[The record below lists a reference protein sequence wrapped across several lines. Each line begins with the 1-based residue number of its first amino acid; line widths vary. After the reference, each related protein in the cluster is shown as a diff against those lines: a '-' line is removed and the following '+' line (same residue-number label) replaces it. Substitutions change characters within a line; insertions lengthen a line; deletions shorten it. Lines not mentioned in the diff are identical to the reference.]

1 MMTVKW
7 TRELE
12 TVKKLRSECEKQ
24 DKLMTSWDWRREESL
39 REKETA
45 KDQLR
50 DYEVLYLVEPQSI
63 EIISRKYENT
73 CTYVHMNKDWPN
85 LS

>member
-1 MMTVKW
+1 MKW

-12 TVKKLRSECEKQ
+12 TVKKLHSEHKEQ
-24 DKLMTSWDWRREESL
+24 WDWRREESL

-50 DYEVLYLVEPQSI
+50 DYEVLYLVEPQSN
-63 EIISRKYENT
+63 EIISRKHENIL
-73 CTYVHMNKDWPN
+73 TYK
-85 LS
+85 